1 MADPVA
7 DGASVKRSGPEWASL
22 AEVSTALAEATQDL
36 ATVLELVARLA
47 VELVGD
53 GCVVLLASDDDLAL
67 VPAAVH
73 HRDPDGTSLIR
84 ELFASTTI
92 LIADEDFF
100 GQVFRTGQPLL
111 VPSFTLGDLPIRAE
125 FDAIFERFPIHSILA
140 VPLRARG
147 RTIGTL
153 AVGRHS
159 EDGPYTPDDQCFLQ
173 ELADR
178 AALGIANARLFVDAE
193 RRVRRLAALRAID
206 MVITSSLDLRVT
218 LDVILD
224 RVTTELGV
232 DAATVL
238 LFNPYTQLLEVAR
251 TRGFHGRGPAKRL
264 HVGEGFAGRAVLER
278 RTVSVVDLPGDSDA
292 MAVRRLD
299 SEGFRSHFCA
309 PLVAKGIV
317 KGVLELF
324 HRRRLDP
331 DPEWLEFFETLAG
344 QTAIAVD
351 SAEMFERLNRA
362 NAELLAAYD
371 QTLEGWVRALD
382 LRDRETEGHTERVTE
397 MSVVLA
403 QALDITGEELLQV
416 QRGARLHD
424 IGKMAVPDGILLKPG
439 QLTDDERETMARH
452 PVFAKEML
460 SGVPFLRSALDI
472 PYCHHEHWDGSGYPR
487 HLRGEEI
494 PSAARLFTIIDVWDA
509 LSYDRPYRR
518 AWPRQQ
524 VIDYVRDQSGAL
536 FDPQM
541 VEAFL
546 DVAPYRS
553 VAAG

>member
-1 MADPVA
+1 
-7 DGASVKRSGPEWASL
+7 
-22 AEVSTALAEATQDL
+22 
-36 ATVLELVARLA
+36 
-47 VELVGD
+47 
-53 GCVVLLASDDDLAL
+53 
-67 VPAAVH
+67 
-73 HRDPDGTSLIR
+73 
-84 ELFASTTI
+84 
-92 LIADEDFF
+92 
-100 GQVFRTGQPLL
+100 
-111 VPSFTLGDLPIRAE
+111 
-125 FDAIFERFPIHSILA
+125 
-140 VPLRARG
+140 
-147 RTIGTL
+147 
-153 AVGRHS
+153 
-159 EDGPYTPDDQCFLQ
+159 
-173 ELADR
+173 
-178 AALGIANARLFVDAE
+178 
-193 RRVRRLAALRAID
+193 
-206 MVITSSLDLRVT
+206 
-218 LDVILD
+218 
-224 RVTTELGV
+224 
-232 DAATVL
+232 
-238 LFNPYTQLLEVAR
+238 
-251 TRGFHGRGPAKRL
+251 
-264 HVGEGFAGRAVLER
+264 
-278 RTVSVVDLPGDSDA
+278 

-299 SEGFRSHFCA
+299 GEGFRSHFCA
-309 PLVAKGIV
+309 PLVAKGLV

-324 HRRRLDP
+324 HRKRLDP

-344 QTAIAVD
+344 QTAIAID

-403 QALDITGEELLQV
+403 QALDITGEELVHV

-439 QLTDDERETMARH
+439 QLTDDERQTMCRH

-460 SGVPFLRSALDI
+460 SGIPFLRPALDI

-524 VIDYVRDQSGAL
+524 VIDYIRDQSGAL
-536 FDPQM
+536 FDPKM

-546 DVAPYRS
+546 DIAPYRT
-553 VAAG
+553 VAAN